1 MFPGRQ
7 LSDLDSALQ
16 FPKPARS
23 PALFDPFKRRS
34 FLQAVVAVAASTAF
48 GCNEDESG
56 APSDDT
62 AKFFPQSVAS
72 GDPRPDSVVLWV
84 RAVDPDNA
92 SANRAV
98 QLEVSTSQDFS
109 SLVLN
114 ESYTAVAAHDHALKV
129 KVTNLSPRTTYYYRF
144 TVDVNGQKVSSAT
157 GRTRTAPAAGAD
169 VPVKFVFASCQDF
182 IGRYYNA
189 WQRLLQLDEDLDFV
203 VFLGDY
209 VYETTGDSSFQDA
222 NGTRSIV
229 FAEPEKA
236 LREGEGLVAFY
247 AANALSNYRDLYKA
261 IRSDKIIQKVHERYP
276 FIIVWDDHEFSD
288 DCWGDTATY
297 SDGRFDEKQTAR
309 RKNAEQAFFEYIPLD
324 NTAAAEGAIDID
336 QVVAAQAGGTKI
348 WRDFEFGQHL
358 KLMVLDM
365 RSQRPDH
372 LIPEDAYPGT
382 VVIDSATMPA
392 PYKPAFTADTFAY
405 VDIDA
410 APLAPY
416 KQALQGAYV
425 QQAVQAGLTQEQAAA
440 KAATWVKGNQS
451 LFYVNQVI
459 DAVSAAR
466 VAAGQSAIPR
476 IAITAET
483 PRGVAYVHMGKPTL
497 FTIQGSRYI
506 VVKPVFDLFA
516 GLKYAGS
523 AKASENALG
532 DAQEAWFKETVKAA
546 NTWKIAVSS
555 VSLTAMVYDL
565 SQKTDIPE
573 TNLRQSFY
581 FNVDQ
586 WDGFPTK
593 RKELLG
599 YIQANNLQKNTLF
612 VSGDIHASFA
622 SVEGLNPASPTTLGV
637 PTLTAPAISSG
648 SIKELAGRALLG
660 AGYGSGSAVHKY
672 IVQQLEDT
680 LKAGNPGMKFADGDA
695 HGFVVLE
702 VKKDEAIA
710 SFHLIPSTEIAKDYS
725 LRADSELAAKFTSK
739 KFRVKDGD
747 ITAI

>member
-1 MFPGRQ
+1 MFDQ
-7 LSDLDSALQ
+7 
-16 FPKPARS
+16 
-23 PALFDPFKRRS
+23 FKRRS
-34 FLQAVVAVAASTAF
+34 FLQAVVAVAATTAV
-48 GCNEDESG
+48 GCNEDETLP
-56 APSDDT
+56 PSDDT
-62 AKFFPQSVAS
+62 AKHFPQSVAS

-84 RAVDPDNA
+84 RAVDPDKAGDNMP
-92 SANRAV
+92 V
-98 QLEVSTSQDFS
+98 KLEVSTSQDFS
-109 SLVLN
+109 STVVN
-114 ESYTAVAAHDHALKV
+114 ESFTALAANDHALKV
-129 KVTNLSPRTTYYYRF
+129 KVTGLSPRTTYYYRF
-144 TVDVNGQKVSSAT
+144 TVDVNGKKVSTVA

-169 VPVKFVFASCQDF
+169 VPVKFAFASCQDY

-209 VYETTGDSSFQDA
+209 VYETTGDASFQDA

-229 FAEPEKA
+229 FSEPENA
-236 LREGEGLVAFY
+236 QREGEGLVAFY
-247 AANALSNYRDLYKA
+247 AAKALSNYRDLYKA
-261 IRSDKIIQKVHERYP
+261 IRSDKIIQQVHERYP
-276 FIIVWDDHEFSD
+276 FIVVWDDHEFSD

-297 SDGRFDEKQTAR
+297 TDGRISEKQPER

-324 NTAAAEGAIDID
+324 NTAAPEGAIDIG
-336 QVVAAQAGGTKI
+336 QVVAAQKDGTKI

-358 KLMVLDM
+358 KLMVMDLRTM
-365 RSQRPDH
+365 RPDH

-392 PYKPAFTADTFAY
+392 PYKPAFEADTFAY
-405 VDIDA
+405 VNIDV
-410 APLAPY
+410 APAPY
-416 KQALQGAYV
+416 KQVLQGAYV

-440 KAATWVKGNQS
+440 KAATLVQGNLS

-466 VAAGQSAIPR
+466 VAAGQTAIPR
-476 IAITAET
+476 IPIAAET
-483 PRGVAYVHMGKPTL
+483 PRGVAYVHMGKSAL
-497 FTIQGSRYI
+497 FNIQGSRYI
-506 VVKPVFDLFA
+506 VVKPVFDL
-516 GLKYAGS
+516 YAGIKF
-523 AKASENALG
+523 AATARASENALG
-532 DAQEAWFKETVKAA
+532 TAQEDWFKETVKAA

-555 VSLTAMVYDL
+555 VSLTSMVFDL
-565 SQKTDIPE
+565 SKKEDVPE
-573 TNLRQSFY
+573 ANLRQSFY

-599 YIQANNLQKNTLF
+599 YLAANGLQKNTLF

-622 SVEGLNPASPTTLGV
+622 SVEQGV

-660 AGYGSGSAVHKY
+660 AGYGSGAAVHRY
-672 IVQQLEDT
+672 IVQELEKT
-680 LKAGNPGMKFADGDA
+680 LTEGNPGMKFADGDA

-725 LRADSELAAKFTSK
+725 LRTGEELAAKFSSK

>member
-1 MFPGRQ
+1 MF
-7 LSDLDSALQ
+7 D
-16 FPKPARS
+16 K
-23 PALFDPFKRRS
+23 FKRRS
-34 FLQAVVAVAASTAF
+34 FLQAVVAVAASSAF
-48 GCNEDESG
+48 GCAEDVTP
-56 APSDDT
+56 PSDDT

-84 RAVDPDNA
+84 RASDPDNA
-92 SANRAV
+92 SANMPV
-98 QLEVSTSQDFS
+98 KLEVSTSQDFS

-114 ESYTAVAAHDHALKV
+114 ESFTALAEHDHALKV
-129 KVTNLSPRTTYYYRF
+129 KVTGLTARTTYYYRF
-144 TVDVNGQKVSSAT
+144 TVEVGGQKVSTHT
-157 GRTRTAPAAGAD
+157 GRTKTAPAANAD
-169 VPVKFVFASCQDF
+169 VPVKFAFASCQDY

-209 VYETTGDSSFQDA
+209 VYETTGDASFQDA

-229 FAEPEKA
+229 FEEPEKA
-236 LREGEGLVAFY
+236 QREGTGLVAFY
-247 AANALSNYRDLYKA
+247 AASALSNYRDLYKA
-261 IRSDKIIQKVHERYP
+261 IRSDRVLQQVHERYP
-276 FIIVWDDHEFSD
+276 FIVVWDDHEFSD
-288 DCWGDTATY
+288 DCWGSTATY
-297 SDGRFDEKQTAR
+297 TDGRIDETQVAR

-324 NTAAAEGAIDID
+324 NTQAAAGAIDINA
-336 QVVAAQAGGTKI
+336 VVAAQAGGTKI

-358 KLMVLDM
+358 KLMVMDY
-365 RSQRPDH
+365 RTNRPDH

-392 PYKPAFTADTFAY
+392 PYKPAFAADQFAY

-416 KQALQGAYV
+416 KAALQGAYV
-425 QQAVQAGLTQEQAAA
+425 SEAVKAGLTQEQAAA

-483 PRGVAYVHMGKPTL
+483 PRGLAYVHMGKGSL

-506 VVKPVFDLFA
+506 VVKPTFDLYA
-516 GLKYAGS
+516 GIKYAGT

-546 NTWKIAVSS
+546 TNTWKIAVSS
-555 VSLTAMVYDL
+555 VSLTSMVFDL
-565 SQKTDIPE
+565 SQKTDVPE
-573 TNLRQSFY
+573 ANLRQAFY
-581 FNVDQ
+581 FNADQ

-593 RKELLG
+593 KKELLG
-599 YIQANNLQKNTLF
+599 YLAANNLQKNTLF

-622 SVEGLNPASPTTLGV
+622 SVESGV

-660 AGYGSGSAVHKY
+660 AGYGPGAAVYQH
-672 IVQQLEDT
+672 IVANLDDS
-680 LKAGNPGMKFADGDA
+680 LKAGNPGMKFANGDA
-695 HGFVVLE
+695 HGFVVVE
-702 VKKDEAIA
+702 VKKDEALA
-710 SFHLIPSTEIAKDYS
+710 TFHLVPSTEIGKDYS

-739 KFRVKDGD
+739 KLRVQNGD
-747 ITAI
+747 ITDA